1 MALAFRWRGFDR
13 VELFGRA
20 ALMAPWRAAC
30 TRDGLAVAAEWP
42 VPDDAPSQA
51 ADRVIA
57 ARAETLAGEQP
68 ARLVIASNDRGFLPV
83 AARLGGEVH
92 GDPDPA
98 TLLRL
103 VAAAISRD
111 GWAEAAAVGTILA
124 ERFGLS
130 LKGRLPQL
138 AAKAG
143 LVVARGPAGPRLGR
157 PHGDPSPSL
166 PH

>member
-20 ALMAPWRAAC
+20 ALMALWRAAC
-30 TRDGLAVAAEWP
+30 AREGLAVAAEWP

-51 ADRVIA
+51 ADQIIA
-57 ARAETLAGEQP
+57 TRATILAAGAP
-68 ARLVIASNDRGFLPV
+68 ARLVIASNDRGFAPV
-83 AARLGGEVH
+83 AARLGAERH

-103 VAAAISRD
+103 VAGATARD
-111 GWAEAAAVGTILA
+111 GWADAAAVGTILA

-143 LVVARGPAGPRLGR
+143 LRLARGPAGWRLAPAAARERGH
-157 PHGDPSPSL
+157 PL
-166 PH
+166 E